1 MRILVLALSAF
12 SLGLF
17 SQSEPVVSKESI
29 SVHRVRRGNMRLRLS
44 VIGSVTSLKPSR
56 AVVSAPAQAAGVLKA
71 GQSVDFEF
79 QIRPTDG
86 RGSLPVISG
95 KVIRIDKGGATDSL
109 EAEIDFADSLPERT
123 TAGTRIG

>member
-44 VIGSVTSLKPSR
+44 LMGSITSLKPSR
-56 AVVSAPAQAAGVLKA
+56 AVVSGPAQVEGVLKT

-79 QIRPTDG
+79 QITLTDG
-86 RGSLPVISG
+86 RGSLPV
-95 KVIRIDKGGATDSL
+95 
-109 EAEIDFADSLPERT
+109 LPEK
-123 TAGTRIG
+123 